1 MTAPVHPEIGS
12 AADRLEPMLGN
23 RLGSGLGAGRPSD
36 EGVRDTNDDA
46 QLSKLC
52 VMLLVI
58 SRLPPPVPPAPP
70 QPVAGP

>member
-1 MTAPVHPEIGS
+1 
-12 AADRLEPMLGN
+12 MLGN